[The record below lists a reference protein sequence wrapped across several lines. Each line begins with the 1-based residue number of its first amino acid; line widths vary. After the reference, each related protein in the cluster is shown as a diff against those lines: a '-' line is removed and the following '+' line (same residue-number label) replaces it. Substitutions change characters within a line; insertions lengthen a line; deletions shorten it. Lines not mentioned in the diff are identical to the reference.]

1 MTLLIGILLGGVAVI
16 FALQNLAPVMVSF
29 LGWHFEG
36 SIALIVIIALL
47 AGIII
52 SLLLSLSSAITGM
65 INESRL
71 KRHNEQLKK
80 ELDDHKVALADA
92 QQKIAEK
99 PDTIILTDKTTI

>member
-1 MTLLIGILLGGVAVI
+1 MTLIIGILLGGVAVI

-29 LGWHFEG
+29 LGWNFEG

-65 INESRL
+65 LNESRL
-71 KRHNEQLKK
+71 KRHNESLKK
-80 ELDDHKVALADA
+80 ELDEHKVMLADA
-92 QQKIAEK
+92 HQKIAEK
-99 PDTIILTDKTTI
+99 PDTIILTDQTSL